1 MVLLMKDNGFCR
13 SSRIGFLWVIRRLM
27 ISQGNKDDRNQANGL
42 LTDLYL
48 EM

>member
-1 MVLLMKDNGFCR
+1 MVLMKDNGFHR

-27 ISQGNKDDRNQANGL
+27 ISQSNKDDRNQANGL
-42 LTDLYL
+42 LTDLYF